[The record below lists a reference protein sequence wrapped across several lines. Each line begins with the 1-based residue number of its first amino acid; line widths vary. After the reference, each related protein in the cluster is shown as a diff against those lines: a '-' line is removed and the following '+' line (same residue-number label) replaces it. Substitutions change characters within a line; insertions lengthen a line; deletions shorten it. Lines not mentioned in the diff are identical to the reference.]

1 MRIDD
6 LKDASQ
12 SQEAAQTDASQPDA
26 AEDNAPALC
35 NADSDAATISDLV
48 AALGPSD
55 ARIEALRLQVE
66 RGEYRVSSQD
76 VAGSI
81 IDEHIA
87 DDHIIDEHTAVEEQ
101 SPGLDTRK

>member
-12 SQEAAQTDASQPDA
+12 SQEAAKTGAAQPDA
-26 AEDNAPALC
+26 AKDNAPALS
-35 NADSDAATISDLV
+35 NADSDAVAISGLA

-76 VAGSI
+76 VASSI
-81 IDEHIA
+81 I

-101 SPGLDTRK
+101 NPGLNTRK